1 MINMLIGGIVKVIVN
16 YILVGNPAV
25 GILGAPIGTLACFLV
40 YMVLNLFTMRRIM
53 DNPPRVFKSIWKSGV
68 AAIVMGVVAFGVYRL
83 MAMFVGSVAVC
94 CLGAIAAAVVVYV
107 LLVILLKAITY
118 YDCTLLPKGDKIA
131 KILRIH

>member
-1 MINMLIGGIVKVIVN
+1 
-16 YILVGNPAV
+16 
-25 GILGAPIGTLACFLV
+25 
-40 YMVLNLFTMRRIM
+40 MVLNLFTMRRIM